1 MNFDFRRQTMS
12 VANLLQ
18 VCNTLL
24 PRLEGEDHRLL
35 REAMQVFES
44 VGTAVEIN
52 EWRVVEQAKPEVL
65 AKAEVRD
72 AVDRLVRCIPEA
84 MAWQDKYEFVVKL
97 ALQART
103 KPHHSLQELSK
114 GFWKITPTEAGQGW
128 DVMIWDGHQSH
139 LPVEHHFTDYAH
151 ARDRIDEFIK
161 TSQES
166 AAERL
171 GSKGEFAWVVVP
183 REGSGPDM
191 QIGRT
196 SGIVAQRQGDHVVV
210 YYEGNLYGYSN
221 LNSYTDRVKNA
232 AGRLFKRY
240 PTIAKS
246 VYSLSQFQCDFR
258 IVGYCSDAY
267 VVNLAD
273 KATVRVYVAQPGES
287 VAHANGDSYT
297 MDESGVWS
305 RQGVKA
311 SRDEVAQS
319 VAYVPEGY
327 FVQA

>member
-24 PRLEGEDHRLL
+24 PRLDGEDHRLL
-35 REAMQVFES
+35 SEAMQVFES

-52 EWRVVEQAKPEVL
+52 EWRVVEQAKPEIL
-65 AKAEVRD
+65 AKAEARG

-84 MAWQDKYEFVVKL
+84 IAWQDKYEFVVKL

-114 GFWKITPTEAGQGW
+114 GFWKLTPTAGQGW
-128 DVMIWDGHQSH
+128 DLLFWDGHAR
-139 LPVEHHFTDYAH
+139 LPVEHHFTDYAQ
-151 ARDRIDEFIK
+151 ARDRVDDLIK
-161 TSQES
+161 TSQE
-166 AAERL
+166 AAGERL

-183 REGSGPDM
+183 REGSGPDA
-191 QIGRT
+191 QIDRA

-210 YYEGNLYGYSN
+210 YYEGNRYGADN
-221 LNSYTDRVKNA
+221 LKAYADRVKNA

-246 VYSLSQFQCDFR
+246 IYSLAQFQCDFR
-258 IVGYCSDAY
+258 IVGYCSDVYA
-267 VVNLAD
+267 VNLSD
-273 KATVRVYVAQPGES
+273 KATVRVYVAKPGDT
-287 VAHANGDSYT
+287 VAHANGESYT
-297 MDESGVWS
+297 VDESGVWS
-305 RQGVKA
+305 RAGVKA

-319 VAYVPEGY
+319 VVYVPEDY
-327 FVQA
+327 FAQA